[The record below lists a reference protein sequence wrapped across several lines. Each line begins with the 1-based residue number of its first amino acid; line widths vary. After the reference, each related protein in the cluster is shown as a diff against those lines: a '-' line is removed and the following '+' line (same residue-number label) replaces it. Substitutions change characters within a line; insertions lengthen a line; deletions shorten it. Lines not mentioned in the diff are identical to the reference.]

1 MTPQQMWEEYLSL
14 AKIKDCGYEAW
25 AFGTAPDELASLVKD
40 GIKTATSSAYDLYA
54 KSGEPLPEIG
64 AYSVI
69 LSSDGSAVCIIRT
82 VCVEVV
88 RFCEVGEEFAE
99 KEGEGD
105 KSLGYWRRVH
115 EEFFTREL
123 KECGLNF
130 SPDMKVV
137 CERFELVFGK

>member
-1 MTPQQMWEEYLSL
+1 MWEEYLSL
-14 AKIKDCGYEAW
+14 KKIKDCGYEAW
-25 AFGTAPDELASLVKD
+25 AFGAFPDELASLVKD

-54 KSGEPLPEIG
+54 INGEPLPEIG

-69 LSSDGSAVCIIRT
+69 LSSDGSAACIIRT
-82 VCVEVV
+82 VRVEIVK
-88 RFCEVGEEFAE
+88 FCEVSAEFAR

-137 CERFELVFGK
+137 CEQFELVFGK

>member
-1 MTPQQMWEEYLSL
+1 MTARQMWEEYLSL
-14 AKIKDCGYEAW
+14 KKIKDCGYEAW
-25 AFGTAPDELASLVKD
+25 EFGAFPDELAALVKS
-40 GIKTATSSAYDLYA
+40 GIKTATSSAYDMYA
-54 KSGEPLPEIG
+54 LSGEKFPQEG

-69 LSSDGSAVCIIRT
+69 LLSDGSAVCIIRT

-137 CERFELVFGK
+137 CEQFELVFGK